1 MIRRILF
8 AAVLMTGG
16 AVVFAAQSATFV
28 LKSGE
33 RVSGLLGYNGGY
45 DVTLSINGQDR
56 PFPWGDIAIIALV
69 SGDPAAA
76 ELRQVPENDNAPEL
90 ERHLIVMRD
99 GSVVR
104 GKLYNISRDGGTIT
118 IDTTTRERREMSSN
132 SIARIYLGGASAR
145 GLYKNVLNAPAT
157 AEPRPNTPP
166 APAPPAVPAV
176 PTAGR
181 GQRPPR

>member
-1 MIRRILF
+1 M
-8 AAVLMTGG
+8 
-16 AVVFAAQSATFV
+16 
-28 LKSGE
+28 
-33 RVSGLLGYNGGY
+33 
-45 DVTLSINGQDR
+45 
-56 PFPWGDIAIIALV
+56 
-69 SGDPAAA
+69 
-76 ELRQVPENDNAPEL
+76 PENDNAPEL

>member
-56 PFPWGDIAIIALV
+56 LFLGA
-69 SGDPAAA
+69 
-76 ELRQVPENDNAPEL
+76 
-90 ERHLIVMRD
+90 
-99 GSVVR
+99 
-104 GKLYNISRDGGTIT
+104 ISRSSRWCPAIRPLQSCVRCRKM
-118 IDTTTRERREMSSN
+118 TTRQNSS
-132 SIARIYLGGASAR
+132 
-145 GLYKNVLNAPAT
+145 AT
-157 AEPRPNTPP
+157 
-166 APAPPAVPAV
+166 
-176 PTAGR
+176 
-181 GQRPPR
+181 